1 MKLTVVIGALLVS
14 FASYSQQK
22 NDVIQQAMRDELDR
36 NMKDLKADGFDK
48 PFFINY
54 AIVDQT
60 ITDIVAVLGALVNS
74 SEMRLR
80 DPESTRILVG
90 DYEFN
95 DESLEDNLFSRPTG
109 AEISMPIDDDYMGIR
124 RSLWV
129 STDNLY
135 RTASQQF
142 SKNKEILKEQ
152 NKPLSEIPHRRF
164 AKVAPSHVVIEAPE
178 MKFDKSSTEDYIRK
192 LSAVFAAYTDLEA
205 SGISFS
211 YRRGYRYQA
220 NSEGSMNKVP
230 FNLVHISVFAS
241 YRTSNGEFVTENKDY
256 YLPTTELPAFEKM
269 QQDVKVVAESVL
281 AASKAPTLQE
291 EYIGPVLFLDADVAA
306 TFWNQFLSFE
316 SGLRYD
322 NNIPPLKGFS
332 FEPQS
337 GIETKIGKSIFA
349 EGMTVKALPKLKK
362 YNDKLLLGS
371 YEVDREGVVP
381 EDEIVLI
388 ENGVLRSL
396 MNDRT
401 LTKPN
406 QTANGL
412 STGPGVLSISFKTTT
427 PRAEMKA
434 KLIAEAK
441 KQGLDYALMTR
452 NIGDG
457 PRAGV
462 MNVYKVYVDDGREEL
477 VRQATMDVL
486 SRRDFRKILAASK
499 ETLVHN
505 FLASD
510 REYTTII
517 CPDAILVEEVEFKPS
532 EFPTYKE
539 EVYVPSPL
547 KK

>member
-1 MKLTVVIGALLVS
+1 MRKAIFFGALLIS
-14 FASYSQQK
+14 FTSYSQQK
-22 NDVIQQAMRDELDR
+22 TDVIQQAMRDELDR
-36 NMKDLKADGFDK
+36 NMRDLKADGFDK

-60 ITDIVAVLGALVNS
+60 VTDIIAVLGALVSS
-74 SEMRLR
+74 SEFHLR

-109 AEISMPIDDDYMGIR
+109 ADISMPIDDDYMGIR

-142 SKNKEILKEQ
+142 SKNKDILKEQ
-152 NKPLSEIPHRRF
+152 NRPLSEIPHRRF
-164 AKVAPSHVVIEAPE
+164 AKVPPSHVMIDAPE
-178 MKFDKSSTEDYIRK
+178 MKFDKAATEQYIRK

-205 SGISFS
+205 SGVSFS

-220 NSEGSMNKVP
+220 NSEGAMNKIP
-230 FNLVHISVFAS
+230 FNLVIINVFAS
-241 YRTSNGEFVTENKDY
+241 FRTSDGEFITENKNY
-256 YLPTTELPAFEKM
+256 YLPTTELPPFEKI
-269 QQDVKVVAESVL
+269 QQDIKAVAETII
-281 AASKAPTLQE
+281 AASKASKLQE

-316 SGLRYD
+316 SGLRHD

-371 YEVDREGVVP
+371 YEVDREGVIP

-412 STGPGVLSISFKTTT
+412 STGPGVLSIAFKTTT
-427 PRAEMKA
+427 PRADMKA

-457 PRAGV
+457 MRGGTI
-462 MNVYKVYVDDGREEL
+462 NVYRVYVDDGREEL

-499 ETLVHN
+499 ETMVHN
-505 FLASD
+505 FLANE

-517 CPDAILVEEVEFKPS
+517 CPEAILVEEVEFKPS

>member
-1 MKLTVVIGALLVS
+1 MKRAIVIGALLIS

-22 NDVIQQAMRDELDR
+22 ADVIQQAMRDELDR

-54 AIVDQT
+54 GIVDQT
-60 ITDIVAVLGALVNS
+60 ATEIVAVLGALVGS
-74 SEMRLR
+74 SEMHVR
-80 DPESTRILVG
+80 DAESTRVLVG

-109 AEISMPIDDDYMGIR
+109 VEINMPIDDDYMGIR

-129 STDNLY
+129 GTDNLY

-142 SKNKEILKEQ
+142 SKNREILKEQ

-164 AKVAPSHVVIEAPE
+164 AKVAPSHVVIEASE
-178 MKFDKSSTEDYIRK
+178 MKFDKSATEEYIRK
-192 LSAVFAAYTDLEA
+192 LSAVFSAYTDLEA

-220 NSEGSMNKVP
+220 NSEGAMNKIP
-230 FNLVHISVFAS
+230 FNLVIVNVFAS
-241 YRTSNGEFVTENKDY
+241 FRTLNGEFITENKNY
-256 YLPTTELPAFEKM
+256 YLQTTELPPFEKM
-269 QQDVKVVAESVL
+269 EEGVKAVAETVM
-281 AASKAPTLQE
+281 AASKAQPLQE
-291 EYIGPVLFLDADVAA
+291 EYIGPVLFLDADVAG

-316 SGLRYD
+316 SGLRND

-337 GIETKIGKSIFA
+337 GIESKIGKSIFA
-349 EGMTVKALPKLKK
+349 EGITVKALPKLKV
-362 YNDKLLLGS
+362 YNDKPLLGS

-381 EDEIVLI
+381 ADEIVLI
-388 ENGVLRSL
+388 ENGVLKSL

-427 PRAEMKA
+427 PRADMKE

-477 VRQATMDVL
+477 VRQATMDLL
-486 SRRDFRKILAASK
+486 SRRDFRKILATSK
-499 ETLVHN
+499 EMIVHN
-505 FLASD
+505 FLATE

-517 CPDAILVEEVEFKPS
+517 CPEAILLEEVEFRPS